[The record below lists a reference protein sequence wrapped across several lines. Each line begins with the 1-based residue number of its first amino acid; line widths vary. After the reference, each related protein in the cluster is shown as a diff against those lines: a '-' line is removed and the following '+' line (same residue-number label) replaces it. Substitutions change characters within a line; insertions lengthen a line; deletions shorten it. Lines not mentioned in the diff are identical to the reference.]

1 VGVIDRDYSYGS
13 PSFGGVLFNELR
25 SVLYPLEKRP
35 LMLSFVAGL
44 GGREVMVRD
53 VDQMVDMVQHA
64 IDTGKVEQENT
75 WIGVRE
81 TAAQWDRRAT
91 G

>member
-1 VGVIDRDYSYGS
+1 
-13 PSFGGVLFNELR
+13 VLFNELR

-35 LMLSFVAGL
+35 LMLGFVAGL

-53 VDQMVDMVQHA
+53 VDQMVDMVQKA
-64 IDTGKVEQENT
+64 VDTGKIERENT

-81 TAAQWDRRAT
+81 
-91 G
+91 